1 MNLITSQWIPVR
13 RRKSRVTEY
22 ICPWQLTEGH
32 ENDPFVAVDFPRPD
46 LGSGVVTFL
55 IGLFQLAMTPDN
67 NRQWNSLYETPPEP
81 ESLKNALMSYAE
93 YFQVDGDGARCFQDL
108 ELKTEETTPI
118 ADLLIDEP
126 GGQALKQNRDLFIKR
141 QQFPVLGLSSAIAA
155 LITMQ
160 SNAPEGG
167 RGYRTSIRG
176 GGPLN
181 TLLIPDQRNDELT
194 FSLWRLSWLNV
205 LNAAEVESLS
215 GNNTLTDP
223 EYTLPWLAPTRTSEP
238 NTGCDTFPENGHPM
252 QMYFAMPRRIRLNL
266 GGLDSGTC
274 PLTLRNESLVKG
286 LQRRNYGVNYR
297 GAWEHPLSPHRVDS
311 EGMPVALHPRDGGI
325 GYRHWL
331 HLTHGIG
338 DGQSKDSVR
347 PARAVRA
354 INGVFKDQRS
364 ALVWTFGYDMK
375 SNKARG
381 WYESTMPIYHLD
393 DDRNEL
399 LAARAEALIDSAQ
412 EVSGNLRQA
421 VRRAWFS
428 DGATVSGDLSFVTQS
443 FWQNTESLFFRTLQ
457 GLYAALKN
465 DSEEPDRREWL
476 DRLHTE
482 CLRLFDQF
490 AASGNIVS
498 ENPKR
503 IAIARRNLAKFN
515 YKKSIQDKLRIRSR
529 AA

>member
-1 MNLITSQWIPVR
+1 MNLITSPWIPVR
-13 RRKSRVTEY
+13 RRDSRTTEY

-108 ELKTEETTPI
+108 QLRDEEPRPI
-118 ADLLIDEP
+118 GAILIDEP
-126 GGQALKQNRDLFIKR
+126 GGQTLKRNSDLFIKR
-141 QQFPVLGLSSAIAA
+141 QQFPVLGFSAAIAA

-160 SNAPEGG
+160 ASAPAGG
-167 RGYRTSIRG
+167 KGHRTSMRG

-181 TLLIPDQRNDELT
+181 TLLIPDPRNDELP
-194 FSLWRLSWLNV
+194 FSLWRLCWLNV
-205 LNAAEVESLS
+205 LNAAEVASLS
-215 GNNTLTDP
+215 GNDTLTDP

-238 NTGCDTFPENGHPM
+238 KTGCDTFPNHGHPL

-266 GGLDSGTC
+266 EGLETGTC
-274 PLTLRNESLVKG
+274 PLTLREEPLVESF
-286 LQRRNYGVNYR
+286 QTRSYGVNYQ
-297 GAWEHPLSPHRVDS
+297 GAWQHTLSPHRFDTD
-311 EGMPVALHPRDGGI
+311 GLPIPLHPQSGGI

-331 HLTHGIG
+331 HLTSGVG
-338 DGQSKDSVR
+338 GGGSKDSVS
-347 PARAVRA
+347 PARV
-354 INGVFKDQRS
+354 VS
-364 ALVWTFGYDMK
+364 AGLQSRKNERRTLVWAFGYDMD
-375 SNKARG
+375 NMKARG

-457 GLYAALKN
+457 GVYAALKN